1 MLDTSRAQWEISKE
15 EKYALDWFERNG
27 FDAVLEK
34 QFLSKTNFSVSKN
47 GVTDKFSL
55 PHGEKVNVKKVMEQF
70 ARAFELLCELQ
81 ELRKQARKEGKI

>member
-34 QFLSKTNFSVSKN
+34 QFL
-47 GVTDKFSL
+47 
-55 PHGEKVNVKKVMEQF
+55 
-70 ARAFELLCELQ
+70 
-81 ELRKQARKEGKI
+81 